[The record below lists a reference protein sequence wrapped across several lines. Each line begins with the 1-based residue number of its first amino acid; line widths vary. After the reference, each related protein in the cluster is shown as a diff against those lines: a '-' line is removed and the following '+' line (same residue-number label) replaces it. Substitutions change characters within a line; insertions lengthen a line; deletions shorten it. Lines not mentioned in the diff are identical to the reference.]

1 LQTTISRLRNFR
13 KDRKGLSNIIV
24 VVLSL
29 VILVVIV
36 ANVVLWSYQMNQL
49 DWERT
54 QEALSIRNVSRMAHS
69 SSFMVQSE
77 YEVSDGNL
85 VSGSYLDTQ
94 AVDGS
99 FERFIESPPPR
110 GLDINGTFAIDAIS
124 YPLTAIKSVEIQ
136 LRFAVDDVG
145 ERWYLRA
152 YNWTAKTYS
161 ANGFNSTAGC
171 LPSTG
176 WNYYAVNLTNKWRS
190 YVGQD
195 GRIMVQVRDEGPDST
210 RTNVDIDYLAVRA
223 VINGAVFT
231 FENEGS
237 RTAHL
242 VSIWVNNA
250 TVHRRYETDTF
261 VNSGELLSYTRL
273 DISLPIGQYIL
284 KVVSERGNISVYT
297 GG

>member
-1 LQTTISRLRNFR
+1 LQTITSRLHDLRQ
-13 KDRKGLSNIIV
+13 DRKGLSNIIV

-54 QEALSIRNVSRMAHS
+54 QETLSIRNVSRIAYS
-69 SSFMVQSE
+69 SWFIVQSE
-77 YEVSDGNL
+77 YQVSDGTRE
-85 VSGSYLDTQ
+85 SGSYLDTQ
-94 AVDGS
+94 AVDS
-99 FERFIESPPPR
+99 SLEKFRESPPPR
-110 GLDINGTFAIDAIS
+110 ELDINGTFSIDAIS

-136 LRFAVDDVG
+136 LRFRVDDVG

-152 YNWTAKTYS
+152 YNWTSKTYS

-176 WNYYAVNLTNKWRS
+176 WNYYAVNLTNRWRS

-223 VINGAVFT
+223 EINGTVFN

-237 RTAHL
+237 RTVHL

-273 DISLPIGQYIL
+273 DIFLPIGQYVV
-284 KVVSERGNISVYT
+284 KAVSERGNIGVYT